1 MLKNKFIIFSIVWP
15 IILYGIFSFFH
26 PRFQL
31 WNDTLFFEYP
41 SWDINFSGEKVP
53 LYGINMSVKERFD
66 KEFLNT
72 SNNLYQ
78 FFLYVK
84 RFPLYSEFIETSLKT
99 AGIPSDFIYL
109 PIAESALKND
119 IVSSAG
125 AAGIWQ
131 FMPDTARNYGLR
143 VDEFIDERY
152 HFEKSTLAAMEYLKK
167 IHGDLGNWTL
177 TAAAYNRGENGLM
190 RDMEEQ
196 AVSNYYD
203 LYLNEETSRYIF
215 RILAIKYSF
224 ESYFQ
229 RKAVIDNLI
238 GGVYSPA
245 KTKNISVGKI
255 ENLMKWSQENGF
267 VYQEV
272 RNLNPWILWNQLP
285 EGNWEVSVNAQ

>member
-1 MLKNKFIIFSIVWP
+1 
-15 IILYGIFSFFH
+15 
-26 PRFQL
+26 
-31 WNDTLFFEYP
+31 
-41 SWDINFSGEKVP
+41 
-53 LYGINMSVKERFD
+53 MSVKERFD

-272 RNLNPWILWNQLP
+272 RNLNPWIL
-285 EGNWEVSVNAQ
+285 